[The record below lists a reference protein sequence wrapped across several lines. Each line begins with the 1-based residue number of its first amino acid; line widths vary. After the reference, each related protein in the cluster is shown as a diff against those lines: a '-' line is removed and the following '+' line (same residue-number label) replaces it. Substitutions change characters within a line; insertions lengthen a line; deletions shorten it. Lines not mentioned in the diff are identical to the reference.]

1 MDLIIGAGISG
12 LSYAAAMGG
21 DYQIVEAEN
30 QIGGYC
36 KTIYKDGF
44 VWDYSG
50 HFFHFQ
56 HPELRD
62 YVMERIR
69 PDEILKVEKHTQILY
84 KDRHVDFPFQMNIHQ
99 LAQEEFI
106 DCLYDLFTIPEGAPS
121 ETFKQMLYAKFGR
134 GIAEKFLIPYNSKLY
149 ATDLDRLD
157 VDAMG
162 RFFPYADREQIVRNF
177 RHPEGKSYNATFLY
191 PKEGCIRIVN
201 SVASHVD
208 ESRISLGERLL
219 KIDPINHTALT
230 DKREI
235 HYDRLIS
242 LGEKLVAINTD
253 SHTAVTDKRTIH
265 YDRLVSTMPLPR
277 LLDLCG
283 IAYDDDVYTW
293 NKVLVFNLGFD
304 AKGPE
309 KRNCWLYIPESR
321 YLFYRVGFYD
331 NIIGQD
337 RMSLYVEIGFG
348 KDQPVGDIDDLLQR
362 TLDDLH
368 TAGIVTDQHL
378 VAEHHVLMDPAYAH
392 ITKRSEADKDE
403 KMKLLA
409 HSDIYSIGRYG
420 AWKYCSLEDN
430 MHDAFTL
437 ADQLK

>member
-12 LSYAAAMGG
+12 LSYAAATPH
-21 DYQIVEAEN
+21 DYLVLEAED

-62 YVMERIR
+62 YVMQRIA
-69 PDEILKVEKHTQILY
+69 PDEMLTVQKHTQILY
-84 KDRHVDFPFQMNIHQ
+84 KDRYVDFPFQMNIHQ
-99 LAQEEFI
+99 LEQQEFI
-106 DCLYDLFTIPEGAPS
+106 DCLYDLFAIPKGAPAD
-121 ETFKQMLYAKFGR
+121 TFKQMLYAKFGR
-134 GIAEKFLIPYNSKLY
+134 SIAEKFLIPYNTKLY

-162 RFFPYADREQIVRNF
+162 RFFPYADKEQIVRNF
-177 RHPEGKSYNATFLY
+177 RHPEGRSYNATFLY
-191 PKEGCIRIVN
+191 PKQGCIRIVN

-208 ESRISLGERLL
+208 SSRVSLGECLL
-219 KIDPINHTALT
+219 SIDPATHTAVSNRRTL
-230 DKREI
+230 

-242 LGEKLVAINTD
+242 
-253 SHTAVTDKRTIH
+253 S
-265 YDRLVSTMPLPR
+265 MPLPK
-277 LLDLCG
+277 LLDLG
-283 IAYDDDVYTW
+283 KMAYDREVYTW

-309 KRNCWLYIPESR
+309 RTNCWMYIPESR

-337 RMSLYVEIGFG
+337 RMSLYVEIGFS
-348 KDQPVGDIDDLLQR
+348 KDQPVGDIDGLLQR
-362 TLDDLH
+362 TLDDLR
-368 TAGIVTDQHL
+368 TAGIVTDQRL
-378 VAEHHVLMDPAYAH
+378 VAEHHVLMDPAYVH
-392 ITKRSEADKDE
+392 ITRRSEEDKEE
-403 KMKLLA
+403 KFRLLA
-409 HSDIYSIGRYG
+409 QSDIYSIGRYG

-437 ADQLK
+437 ADRLK